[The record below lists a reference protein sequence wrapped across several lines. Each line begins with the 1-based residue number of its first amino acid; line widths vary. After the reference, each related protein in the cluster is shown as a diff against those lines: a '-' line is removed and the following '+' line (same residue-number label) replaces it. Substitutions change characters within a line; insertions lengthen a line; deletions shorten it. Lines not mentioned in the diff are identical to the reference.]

1 MQFDSAQGMAVTT
14 SVNTGAISTS
24 TTTAGA
30 IIDTQ
35 GYNSLTAVLNV
46 GARTDGTY
54 TLSVEHGDAANL
66 SDTSTPDATDLVG
79 TTAGSAVAAAQSQK
93 KLGYVGNK
101 RYVRFNIVS
110 TGVTSGATAG
120 AVAILGRPSV
130 GPIAQ

>member
-1 MQFDSAQGMAVTT
+1 MQFDSAQNMAVSTA
-14 SVNTGAISTS
+14 VNTGAISSS

-35 GYNSLTAVLNV
+35 GYNSLTFVMNV

-54 TLSVEHGDAANL
+54 TLSIEHGDNSAL

-79 TTAGSAVAAAQSQK
+79 TAAGTAISAAQSQK

-101 RYVRFNIVS
+101 RYVRVNIVS
-110 TGVTSGATAG
+110 TSVTTGATAG
-120 AVAILGRPSV
+120 ALAILGRPAV

>member
-1 MQFDSAQGMAVTT
+1 MQFDSAQGMAVQNA
-14 SVNTGAISTS
+14 VNTGAISTS
-24 TTTAGA
+24 TTTAGV

-35 GYNSLTAVLNV
+35 GYNSLTFILNM

-66 SDTSTPDATDLVG
+66 SDTSTPAADDLVG
-79 TTAGSAVAAAQSQK
+79 TAAGTALAVAQGVK

-101 RYVRFNIVS
+101 RYVRANIVS

-120 AVAILGRPSV
+120 ALAILGRPSV